1 MIGWVGSSFLG
12 SGLTY
17 STFSKLFFNFLLDF
31 LLFLHWALEFHIV
44 LSHEVLEVASH
55 FLKFYLHF
63 PNYFLHYYWLILP
76 PKSPPKRPS
85 PCWSPGNWILCPLTS
100 RESSSSVSITAI
112 ILIGVCFIFLILR
125 KGWSWVDLASH
136 FHKHQSQG
144 TQHICIL
151 FQQLGMLH
159 IHHM

>member
-1 MIGWVGSSFLG
+1 MKFL
-12 SGLTY
+12 
-17 STFSKLFFNFLLDF
+17 KLP
-31 LLFLHWALEFHIV
+31 AI
-44 LSHEVLEVASH
+44 

-63 PNYFLHYYWLILP
+63 PNYFLHYSWLILP

-136 FHKHQSQG
+136 FSQTSKSG
-144 TQHICIL
+144 HTTHLYLIPTIGNAPHSSHVTWAWTTCSTFWAYFFSSTFSSIIFDSKIL
-151 FQQLGMLH
+151 L
-159 IHHM
+159 